1 MLHVGGFIVGF
12 IVVGDHV
19 VSYAKPPERGGGR
32 SAVAMRLQR
41 TSRPRRSRFRQSS
54 VVDET
59 HMRGAPPPAATTGRT
74 FSPCPYYLTT
84 VYA

>member
-1 MLHVGGFIVGF
+1 
-12 IVVGDHV
+12 
-19 VSYAKPPERGGGR
+19 
-32 SAVAMRLQR
+32 MRLQRHVQR

-84 VYA
+84 HRSIPSLCHDLDSHMLCGLRVQVRRRAR